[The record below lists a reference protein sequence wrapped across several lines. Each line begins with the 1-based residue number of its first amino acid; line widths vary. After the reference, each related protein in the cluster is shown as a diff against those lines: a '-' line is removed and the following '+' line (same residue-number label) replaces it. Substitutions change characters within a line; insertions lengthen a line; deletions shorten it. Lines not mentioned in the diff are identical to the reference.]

1 MSSASSVCSSNDIDY
16 GLDSRIPPAIK
27 RDVERFSMF
36 ISRLR
41 AALDVDTNVPDGES
55 MCVSVHAALEMV
67 SESMRDLFKHP
78 QFKTNH
84 VILPSLQLV
93 QSVKD
98 LKFDSAMVETTR
110 VHNVIDQL
118 ESAVLNTIINSHVN
132 QPSPARHF
140 TLGRRPKPSS
150 TEVYTTCQRVATLQR
165 RHSTYQDID
174 GNDEHSQLMDL
185 DRILNTRIDGLE
197 IAFERTKAW
206 SNYSK
211 DLLSYIRARLQLE
224 QDHARK
230 VTTLVEQCRRDISK
244 PFMPLRDVFE
254 SSFDSDIDL
263 VGRTKETTD
272 HLKARVV
279 EALDARRKEH
289 DIQRGALKLEWT
301 KLTKSLHDCEDM
313 VEKCRVT
320 LKLRE
325 EAVRKAR
332 ENSLRSESITISP
345 SMSTDPMKRRREMEK
360 KKRIEEEAIIKK
372 AEAEKQ
378 LAISSAE
385 LRRKR
390 KELET
395 AKERIVEKL
404 RELVFQCDQTT
415 KACASH
421 YFKALATLWVKLP
434 GSYQDLADATRDY
447 PPGGAYMAY
456 LHSLPQRATSSHSF
470 LREGRSVDDGL
481 PPFETGSMTSLRRN
495 AINPDDECQLP
506 DTKRHKKTSVAG
518 RLYETSELSETALS
532 HRVQRTVQPSKCSH
546 CDTLSILYTV
556 QCTDCGAQWHKT
568 CFPKTTQTCGQS
580 DRPCERRMSIFGV
593 SLQGHLEMQQRTVP
607 LIIEST
613 IHELQKRGMRVK
625 GIYRTC
631 GVKSKIEEICE
642 AFERCAGD
650 STVDLEHV
658 HPMNLASVVKLYLR
672 KLPEPLMTYELYN
685 EWIRFGV
692 KCNEEP
698 DDEHLE
704 ELKRLTRRLPLCN
717 YETLKHLMLHLN
729 RVTWFQES
737 NLMGPSNLSTVV
749 APSLVWQ
756 PSTSADHTSAIID
769 AQHANRTVQCLIT
782 HAFTVF
788 GVDRTKDWEEFFS
801 KYALEEPPKE
811 EDAGNVSDDE
821 DIVDD
826 DVIDLED
833 DEQLFVPQPPTPDL
847 LKSTRRE
854 RADERALSCHGSPED
869 HKRRFEKGDRR
880 EKRRSYTTSIL
891 ISPNAERQ
899 TTVTRQK
906 SLGEKT
912 ALSRCAADVTVDVS
926 KGQIFVDRN
935 RDGKLIQRRQS
946 HKEYTSQDLDSPSN
960 YDKECAKDSAHII
973 SLHNVGDLFPGTE
986 QDVSYV

>member
-613 IHELQKRGMRVK
+613 IHE
-625 GIYRTC
+625 
-631 GVKSKIEEICE
+631 
-642 AFERCAGD
+642 
-650 STVDLEHV
+650 
-658 HPMNLASVVKLYLR
+658 
-672 KLPEPLMTYELYN
+672 
-685 EWIRFGV
+685 
-692 KCNEEP
+692 
-698 DDEHLE
+698 
-704 ELKRLTRRLPLCN
+704 
-717 YETLKHLMLHLN
+717 
-729 RVTWFQES
+729 
-737 NLMGPSNLSTVV
+737 
-749 APSLVWQ
+749 
-756 PSTSADHTSAIID
+756 
-769 AQHANRTVQCLIT
+769 
-782 HAFTVF
+782 
-788 GVDRTKDWEEFFS
+788 
-801 KYALEEPPKE
+801 
-811 EDAGNVSDDE
+811 
-821 DIVDD
+821 
-826 DVIDLED
+826 
-833 DEQLFVPQPPTPDL
+833 
-847 LKSTRRE
+847 
-854 RADERALSCHGSPED
+854 
-869 HKRRFEKGDRR
+869 
-880 EKRRSYTTSIL
+880 
-891 ISPNAERQ
+891 
-899 TTVTRQK
+899 
-906 SLGEKT
+906 
-912 ALSRCAADVTVDVS
+912 
-926 KGQIFVDRN
+926 
-935 RDGKLIQRRQS
+935 
-946 HKEYTSQDLDSPSN
+946 
-960 YDKECAKDSAHII
+960 
-973 SLHNVGDLFPGTE
+973 
-986 QDVSYV
+986 